1 MLPSAKL
8 RRGVWG
14 GRLRPTQS
22 FLFSFFATA
31 SLAHAAPTLNVADQ
45 KGVYH
50 ALCDAAHTLDGAPY
64 GISWSEFP
72 AAAPL
77 LEALNAGAV
86 DIGGVGDSPM
96 LFAYAAGAPIRAVL
110 AIRPGGTGRGA
121 AILVRPDAPFKT
133 LADLRGHLVGTTRG
147 SVGHALILQRL
158 DRDHIN
164 PNDIRYAFLSP
175 ADARAALQSGA
186 IDAWST
192 WDPYVALEI
201 SQHVGRPIATGEGIA
216 QGMLFDVAS
225 TRALHDKGP
234 LIADFLQRLT
244 AGLIWAAAHPAE
256 YAAIYAKSTSLPL
269 DVAQQTV
276 AHMYATPVHM
286 GAALITQERDL
297 LALYVKAG
305 VVAAPPD
312 VARAFDTEFEPKALN
327 HRSPD

>member
-1 MLPSAKL
+1 M
-8 RRGVWG
+8 WG

-22 FLFSFFATA
+22 FLFSLFAAA
-31 SLAHAAPTLNVADQ
+31 SYAHAAPTLDVADQ

-64 GISWSEFP
+64 RISWSEFP

-110 AIRPGGTGRGA
+110 AVRPGGTGRGA
-121 AILVRPDAPFKT
+121 ALLVRPDAPFKT

-147 SVGHALILQRL
+147 SVGHALILSLL
-158 DRDHIN
+158 DRAHIN
-164 PNDIRYAFLSP
+164 PTELRYAFLNP
-175 ADARAALQSGA
+175 ADARAALASGA

-201 SQHVGRPIATGEGIA
+201 SQHAGRAVATGEGLA

-225 TRALHDKGP
+225 TRAIQQKAPQID
-234 LIADFLQRLT
+234 DFLQRLT
-244 AGLIWAAAHPAE
+244 RGLTWAAAHPAA
-256 YAAIYAKSTSLPL
+256 YAAIYAKSTGLPL

-276 AHMYATPVHM
+276 SHMYATPVHIS
-286 GAALITQERDL
+286 AALVAQERAL
-297 LALYVKAG
+297 LDLYVRAG
-305 VVAAPPD
+305 IVTAQPD
-312 VARAFDTEFEPKALN
+312 VANAFDTAFEPAALK
-327 HRSPD
+327 